1 MGLALFLLGLAL
13 IAMPGI
19 CSTSGRSLQP
29 AEWARTS
36 LGCVAAGWLL
46 IETTA
51 LLYAVPSVLT
61 LVGGSHLDAFCDR
74 MIQQFAP
81 GGAPAII
88 AATVIA
94 ISLPALAIR
103 AISQMRRSR
112 RAIASEAANG
122 QHSIHAGYDLIT
134 LPIPEPIA
142 CSVRSASTQILI
154 STGISDCLSDDELTM
169 VLDHEAAHL
178 DHHHQ
183 AYLTVAG
190 AIDRALGW
198 LPFVHD
204 STAEVRLAIERWADE
219 AASGTPGAERQT
231 LRDALAAV
239 ATTMVVPGVTGLS
252 SLDTLAARLVALN
265 HPSAQPTRKTRLA
278 VYFPSGLTM
287 VGVAVAIFLGR
298 TQVLMM
304 LAVIGHC
311 VG

>member
-1 MGLALFLLGLAL
+1 MGLAFFLAGLAL
-13 IAMPGI
+13 IAMPGL
-19 CSTSGRSLQP
+19 CSKSGRSLQP

-36 LGCVAAGWLL
+36 LGCLAAGWLL

-51 LLYAVPSVLT
+51 LLYAVPSMLT
-61 LVGGSHLDAFCDR
+61 LVGGAHLDAFCDR

-103 AISQMRRSR
+103 AISQMRCSR
-112 RAIASEAANG
+112 RAIASEAVNG
-122 QHSIHAGYDLIT
+122 LHSTHAGYDLIT
-134 LPIPEPIA
+134 LPILEPIA
-142 CSVRSASTQILI
+142 CSVRSATSQILI
-154 STGISDCLSDDELTM
+154 STGITGCLSDDQLTM
-169 VLDHEAAHL
+169 VLNHEAAHL

-183 AYLTVAG
+183 AYLTVSG
-190 AIDRALGW
+190 VIDRTLGW
-198 LPFVHD
+198 LPFVHI

-219 AASGTPGAERQT
+219 AASGTPGAERRT
-231 LRDALAAV
+231 LRDALANV
-239 ATTMVVPGVTGLS
+239 ATTMIVPGVTGLS
-252 SLDTLAARLVALN
+252 SLDTLAARLIALD
-265 HPSAQPTRKTRLA
+265 HPSAHPTRKTRLA
-278 VYFPSGLTM
+278 AYLPSGLTM
-287 VGVAVAIFLGR
+287 LGVAVAMFLGR